1 MPWWALIPVVSMIT
15 GPAALYIMTRRKRR
29 VDGTDE
35 RYEELSR
42 KYTALLEESTS
53 GELPDGRGRYAENR

>member
-1 MPWWALIPVVSMIT
+1 MPWWPLIPVVSMIT
-15 GPAALYIMTRRKRR
+15 GPIALYVIARRKRLR
-29 VDGTDE
+29 DGADE

-53 GELPDGRGRYAENR
+53 GELPGGSDRHPDPR

>member
-15 GPAALYIMTRRKRR
+15 GPLALFVMTRRKRNS
-29 VDGTDE
+29 DAADE
-35 RYEELSR
+35 RYEELSQ

-53 GELPDGRGRYAENR
+53 GELPNGKGRYPEAP

>member
-15 GPAALYIMTRRKRR
+15 GPLALYVMTRRKRAEDR
-29 VDGTDE
+29 ADE

-42 KYTALLEESTS
+42 KYTALLEETTS
-53 GELPDGRGRYAENR
+53 GELPKGRDRHRE

>member
-1 MPWWALIPVVSMIT
+1 MSWWPLIPVVSMIT
-15 GPAALYIMTRRKRR
+15 GPVALYLLTRRTRGTP
-29 VDGTDE
+29 DTDE

-53 GELPDGRGRYAENR
+53 GELPNGRDRYPERP

>member
-15 GPAALYIMTRRKRR
+15 GPLALYVMTRRKR
-29 VDGTDE
+29 DGDRADE

-42 KYTALLEESTS
+42 KYTALLEENAS
-53 GELPDGRGRYAENR
+53 GELPKGRDRRPE